1 MQQNK
6 ELSTLTWLETL
17 LAAAVEVGEL
27 ASTGEGAGGN
37 CVGISWLVG
46 GDGWR
51 VRRLWFK
58 GEMLIRKKRR
68 RRDRISKYGEG
79 ELKFA
84 MAAGCR

>member
-6 ELSTLTWLETL
+6 ELCTLTWLETL

-27 ASTGEGAGGN
+27 ASTGEGEGAGGN

-46 GDGWR
+46 SDGRR

-58 GEMLIRKKRR
+58 GEM
-68 RRDRISKYGEG
+68 
-79 ELKFA
+79 
-84 MAAGCR
+84 